1 MLDILVIT
9 APLYLLILLGY
20 ALTRGGLFTREGI
33 NALGTFV
40 MYVAM
45 PALIFLS
52 TSSRRISEVAHPTYL
67 LGFAVTSLVALLAG
81 YVWSRKVGRT
91 PRAAA
96 AFDAMGSG
104 GANSG
109 FVGFPVLL
117 MVLPS
122 VAGGVFGMNV
132 LVETLVTVP
141 LCFFLAERGNARTGL
156 WARIRPALIA
166 MVRVP
171 VLLAVVAGLAV
182 SASGL
187 VLPGVIRESFDLLG
201 RVSTGL
207 ALFSVGGMLVG
218 LSLRG
223 RVGRVVA
230 VSTAKL
236 LVMPGLA
243 VGVAFGLRALGLP
256 PLEGELFA
264 ALVLS
269 AAMPTWT
276 SLPVF
281 AARYGETDVPPAVL
295 LVTTALSFLTLS
307 GLLAVL
313 T

>member
-1 MLDILVIT
+1 
-9 APLYLLILLGY
+9 
-20 ALTRGGLFTREGI
+20 
-33 NALGTFV
+33 
-40 MYVAM
+40 
-45 PALIFLS
+45 
-52 TSSRRISEVAHPTYL
+52 
-67 LGFAVTSLVALLAG
+67 
-81 YVWSRKVGRT
+81 
-91 PRAAA
+91 
-96 AFDAMGSG
+96 
-104 GANSG
+104 
-109 FVGFPVLL
+109 
-117 MVLPS
+117 
-122 VAGGVFGMNV
+122 MNV
-132 LVETLVTVP
+132 LVETLLTVP

-156 WARIRPALIA
+156 WASIRPALIA

-256 PLEGELFA
+256 PLDGELFA